1 MAANSTIEWTKR
13 TWNPLVGCSVISPGC
28 HHCYAALMAMA
39 RRLKGFRAWKNR
51 TRKEYPGRLRHYID
65 VIGNDGRWNGRLALV
80 PETLRVGANG
90 KQPSCSSIQ

>member
-28 HHCYAALMAMA
+28 HHCYAMAMA
-39 RRLKGFRAWKNR
+39 RRLKGFALGKIAQGKN
-51 TRKEYPGRLRHYID
+51 PGRLRHYID

-80 PETLRVGANG
+80 PEALRIRANG
-90 KQPSCSSIQ
+90 KQPSCS